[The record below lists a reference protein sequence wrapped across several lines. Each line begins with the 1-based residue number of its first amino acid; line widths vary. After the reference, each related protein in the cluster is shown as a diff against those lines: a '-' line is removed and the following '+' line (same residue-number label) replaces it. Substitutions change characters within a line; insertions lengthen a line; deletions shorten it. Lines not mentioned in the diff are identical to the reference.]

1 MELPSEALVRRRD
14 MRYAYAPR
22 ERGMDGADRKLV
34 VYFEEEEHIV
44 RRLGAAVISCWEDI
58 PKPVRA
64 KLVERA
70 TRVLDADETG
80 EFDQQL
86 KTFIKEHTA
95 RR

>member
-1 MELPSEALVRRRD
+1 
-14 MRYAYAPR
+14 
-22 ERGMDGADRKLV
+22 MDGGKQKLLI
-34 VYFEEEEHIV
+34 YFEDEEHIV

-70 TRVLDADETG
+70 MRVLDADETG
-80 EFDQQL
+80 EFDRQL
-86 KTFIKEHTA
+86 KSFIKQHTA

>member
-1 MELPSEALVRRRD
+1 
-14 MRYAYAPR
+14 
-22 ERGMDGADRKLV
+22 MDGGKQKLV
-34 VYFEEEEHIV
+34 IYFEDEEHIV

-70 TRVLDADETG
+70 MRVLDPGETG
-80 EFDQQL
+80 EFDRQL
-86 KTFIKEHTA
+86 KSFIKQHTA